1 MGFRW
6 ANHGR
11 ACLQAGQRGA
21 RSHRKRELISPN
33 GHKKKGKG
41 RLADTHISF
50 ALQSH
55 PFCKDSIRDI
65 IDHPFLDPFC
75 PLYPQI
81 IRLQLLHWLEACPV
95 ESLAWC

>member
-6 ANHGR
+6 ANHRR

-65 IDHPFLDPFC
+65 IDHPFC
-75 PLYPQI
+75 PYNPKPYVSSSYIGLRSAPW
-81 IRLQLLHWLEACPV
+81 RA
-95 ESLAWC
+95 